1 MPVLQT
7 QRVALKQAVLLHQIK
22 KFLIKAVVRLVCLL
36 TAQNQISR
44 TRLSKGAVRKQAAS
58 GLITE
63 AKEKKNKFNP
73 KTKVTNIF
81 YKNKDVQIDHI
92 RCD

>member
-22 KFLIKAVVRLVCLL
+22 KFLIQAMVRLVCLP

-63 AKEKKNKFNP
+63 AKKKLNY
-73 KTKVTNIF
+73 KTKAMNIF